1 VIRVLAIDIDGVLTN
16 GDVLLD
22 EDGRESKSIF
32 FRDIDAVHAARRAGL
47 TLALVTGEATRMV
60 DVIAKRLDIEHVYSG
75 RKDKGEALA
84 AVASDLG
91 VAAEEICYI
100 GDADRDA
107 PALRAAGLG
116 LAPADA
122 SDSARE
128 AADEVLA
135 NAGGRGAVAEAVKLV
150 LESGA
155 AE

>member
-16 GDVLLD
+16 GEVRLD
-22 EDGRESKSIF
+22 ENGKESKSIH
-32 FRDIDAVHAARRAGL
+32 FRDIDAVYAARRAGL

-60 DVIAKRLDIEHVYSG
+60 AVIASRLEIEHVYQG

-84 AVASDLG
+84 VVAADLG
-91 VAAEEICYI
+91 VTAEEICYI
-100 GDADRDA
+100 GDGDRDA

-122 SDSARE
+122 SDDARA
-128 AADEVLA
+128 AADHVLA

-150 LESGA
+150 LESSPR
-155 AE
+155 E

>member
-1 VIRVLAIDIDGVLTN
+1 VIRVLAIDIDGVLTT

-22 EDGRESKSIF
+22 EEGRESKALF
-32 FRDIDAVHAARRAGL
+32 FRDIDAVFAARRAGL
-47 TLALVTGEATRMV
+47 SLALVTGEATRMV
-60 DVIAKRLDIEHVYSG
+60 DVIARRLEIERVYAG

-84 AVASDLG
+84 AVAVDLG
-91 VAAEEICYI
+91 VDLGEVCYI

-122 SDSARE
+122 SDDACE
-128 AADEVLA
+128 AADRVLA
-135 NAGGRGAVAEAVKLV
+135 HPGGRGAVAEAVKLI
-150 LESGA
+150 LASGL